1 MALIQTTINQLRTGV
16 GLNPVDQYYTTDE
29 GQEGFW
35 FADGTG
41 ALTDDN
47 TGTVLFNNTN
57 NQLFKRTYD
66 EGFVNVKWFGA
77 KGDET
82 ADDIDAIQ
90 AAIDYITY
98 TTYVSVWDAGATTPH
113 QNYES
118 GGGEVFFPGGK
129 YRISKNILVGQ
140 HCKLLGVSKGGYGY
154 FNASSTDHQ
163 NGSVIVCDF
172 AAPEDNEQQWA
183 IQTACYWTNSPTQPI
198 LSIQGKLIEKDF
210 AVKPVDFD
218 GVVKPPPNP
227 DNEKYPPNLTNAIG
241 VTIEGLIIDGNG
253 CYGGIKLSGAPSS
266 LIRNVEVFQTK
277 IGFMLSACWG
287 SAIENCYTED
297 IYWYGAVIC
306 SCNGIKVS
314 GCYFDGRPNYI
325 PLNFSELAF
334 NTVDYSDLN
343 TTAQYGSTGIFCLGV
358 SALSLHACVI
368 EYFDNGIFAAWTSL
382 STQALF
388 LEAITNY
395 GIVLK
400 ASVMSNFT
408 QSTFVSM
415 PYAFFIG
422 PGPVV
427 SVDTAKILASVQN
440 LIVDNDPDYRQVI
453 FNQVRTELGVLIPV
467 TGKRIY
473 KRDIIFL
480 DEVTGSV
487 YVDPV
492 HGNDINFG
500 YSDTDAVKTFDA
512 ALIRVQN
519 SYIPNTPYQ
528 KAIYDRIN
536 TIYIKAAPPISGEG
550 SPITG
555 AALKNINLV
564 SIENNDLLIT
574 SYGVDETHP
583 KARIYFQEDWRPE
596 REIIIGQIELLGN
609 VNLYFR
615 NVDLVIND
623 IPPMGPSTTSQL
635 SIFGLKNAYGK
646 VTFESNNAIPSTVGN
661 IILQFPYFLFQS
673 NPNISGSNPARSLLD
688 VKFVNISLVG
698 GSGLS
703 SNIVGIPVLGVDC
716 VQINSVIPAAYY
728 SLPGNGWQDAII
740 IRNNF

>member
-16 GLNPVDQYYTTDE
+16 GLNPADEYYTTDE

-77 KGDET
+77 KGDNST
-82 ADDIDAIQ
+82 DDIIPIQ
-90 AAIDYITY
+90 NAIDTISQTQY
-98 TTYVSVWDAGATTPH
+98 TEIWNSTTH
-113 QNYES
+113 EQNHGF
-118 GGGEVFFPGGK
+118 GGGTVFFPAGI
-129 YRISKNILVGQ
+129 YRITKNILIGQ
-140 HCKLLGVSKGGYGY
+140 HCKLLGVSKGGYAY
-154 FNASSTDHQ
+154 PIQYNSQT
-163 NGSVIVCDF
+163 GSVIVCDYTSSK
-172 AAPEDNEQQWA
+172 DNEQQWA
-183 IQTACYWTNSPTQPI
+183 IQTACYWTSKPGNPNIS
-198 LSIQGKLIEKDF
+198 LQGTIVSKDY
-210 AVKPVDFD
+210 VLTPEDYDDYYV
-218 GVVKPPPNP
+218 
-227 DNEKYPPNLTNAIG
+227 TNANG
-241 VTIEGLIIDGNG
+241 VTIEGLVING
-253 CYGGIKLSGAPSS
+253 DFNNDKINRYGGIKLSGAPSS
-266 LIRNVEVFQTK
+266 LIRNVEIFRTK

-287 SAIENCYTED
+287 AAIEDCYTEEID
-297 IYWYGAVIC
+297 WYSTVLC
-306 SCNGIKVS
+306 SCNGIKMS
-314 GCYFDGRPNYI
+314 GCYFNGKKYHPQ
-325 PLNFSELAF
+325 LNFDDLAF
-334 NTVDYSDLN
+334 NTVDYADLN
-343 TTAQYGSTGIFCLGV
+343 STAQYGSTGIFCLGV
-358 SALSLHACVI
+358 SALSLHQCII
-368 EYFDNGIFAAWTSL
+368 EGFDNGIFAAWTNL
-382 STQALF
+382 SSQALF

-400 ASVMSNFT
+400 ASVMANFT
-408 QSTFVSM
+408 QSSFVTM

-427 SVDTAKILASVQN
+427 SVDTAKILNSVAS
-440 LIVDNDPDYRQVI
+440 LYVDNDPEYRQVI
-453 FNQVRTELGVLIPV
+453 FNQVRTEFGVLLPV
-467 TGKRIY
+467 TNKRVY

-480 DEVTGSV
+480 DEATGGV
-487 YVDPV
+487 YVDPI

-500 YSDTDAVKTFDA
+500 YSKNDAVRTFDA

-519 SYIPNTPYQ
+519 AYIPATPSK
-528 KAIYDRIN
+528 KAIYNKIN
-536 TIYIKAAPPISGEG
+536 AIYIKAAPPISGEG
-550 SPITG
+550 SPVTG
-555 AALKNINLV
+555 AALKSIELM
-564 SIENNDLLIT
+564 SIENCDILIT
-574 SYGVDETHP
+574 SYDVNENHP
-583 KARIYFQEDWRPE
+583 KARIYFEEDLRPE

-615 NVDLVIND
+615 NVDLVVND
-623 IPPMGPSTTSQL
+623 IPPLGPSTTSQL

-646 VTFESNNAIPSTVGN
+646 VTFESNDPIPSTVGN